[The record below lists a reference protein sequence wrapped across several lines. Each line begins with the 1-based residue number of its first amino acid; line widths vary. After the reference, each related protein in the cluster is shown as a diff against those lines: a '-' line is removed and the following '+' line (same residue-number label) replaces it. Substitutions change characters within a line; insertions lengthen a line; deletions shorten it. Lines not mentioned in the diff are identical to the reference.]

1 MTKKTRKILFLFF
14 VALFFIL
21 TPIASLYTAGYKL
34 NLSWPLS
41 LNTALQ
47 KTGMLIIETDPRG
60 AQVLIDGKN
69 PGSALKRIFTKT
81 KTYTTPI
88 KIKGLIP
95 EEYDLEIRLDGH
107 WEWNKKVSVY
117 PGQATQLKEIKLFK
131 KDLPIKI
138 LDTSEN
144 DITISPNE
152 ELVAL
157 VRGDSVLVFN
167 LKNET
172 QKNISL
178 DHDYPGK
185 DFISWSPDSKKI
197 IANNI
202 LVKLENDE
210 QIKLSQILGSK
221 ITNLKWSQ
229 TDNNKLFYEYL
240 GAVRQFDISS
250 KISVEIAK
258 TEICLDYIQ
267 DRDSMIIVS
276 KKAETSQ
283 IKSLSLKD
291 GKTNQELDLPYSPEY
306 KLLKK
311 ENGLVHLYDEKFK
324 ILYLINIESYLNPLE
339 DVINNIAQYK
349 WSSQNSML
357 YSNDFEIWLYNSY
370 SKEKSLITRISEKIT
385 ASDWHPGEKH
395 IIYATDSGIY
405 ILELEK
411 RERRSITELLN
422 LEKIKFLK
430 INNNGDVIYFWAKI
444 ENEEALY
451 KLKI

>member
-1 MTKKTRKILFLFF
+1 
-14 VALFFIL
+14 
-21 TPIASLYTAGYKL
+21 
-34 NLSWPLS
+34 
-41 LNTALQ
+41 
-47 KTGMLIIETDPRG
+47 
-60 AQVLIDGKN
+60 
-69 PGSALKRIFTKT
+69 
-81 KTYTTPI
+81 
-88 KIKGLIP
+88 
-95 EEYDLEIRLDGH
+95 
-107 WEWNKKVSVY
+107 
-117 PGQATQLKEIKLFK
+117 LFK

-144 DITISPNE
+144 NITISPNE

-178 DHDYPGK
+178 DHDYQGQ

-221 ITNLKWSQ
+221 IANLKWSQ

-395 IIYATDSGIY
+395 IIYATDNGIY